1 MDYGLLKCKK
11 IKILLA
17 EDELLIAQY
26 LKIELE
32 LNGYTICNFV
42 ASGEEAIEITKEEK
56 SDIILIDI
64 HLSGKMDGIE
74 AARQIVA
81 LKDISIIFMTG
92 YNEVAIYKQAQK
104 INPVAYL
111 EKPIEVHD
119 IIPIIESLFK

>member
-1 MDYGLLKCKK
+1 MKKK

-17 EDELLIAQY
+17 EDELLIAQC

-32 LNGYTICNFV
+32 LNGYAVCSFV
-42 ASGEEAIEITKEEK
+42 ASGEEAIEIAKEEK
-56 SDIILIDI
+56 PDIILMDI

-81 LKDISIIFMTG
+81 LKDIPIIFMTG
-92 YNEVAIYKQAQK
+92 YNDTNIHKKAQK

-111 EKPIEVHD
+111 EKPIEVYD
-119 IIPIIESLFK
+119 ITPIIESLFK